1 MTKKNSTIIVLTIML
16 ISVFALNSFAFC
28 ERYFGVYLE
37 LVDIEDLILRGAAP
51 MTQEAIL
58 DTRSPT
64 VYHKAF
70 VAMGCYV
77 CGGWKEKYST
87 TDDNVNDGYVLDP
100 ESVRVGKTFSSTCW
114 THENASEHCAAYY
127 DAVPQN

>member
-37 LVDIEDLILRGAAP
+37 LVDIEDLILRGGAP

-58 DTRSPT
+58 DTRSSSIVHQT
-64 VYHKAF
+64 Y
-70 VAMGCYV
+70 VAIGCYV
-77 CGGWKEKYST
+77 CGDW
-87 TDDNVNDGYVLDP
+87 DDAYGKDGPALNP
-100 ESVRVGKTFSSTCW
+100 TEARVGKTFDSDCW
-114 THENASEHCAAYY
+114 THPDADDHCAAYY
-127 DAVPQN
+127 DVIIED